1 MNLIDPKSL
10 PSNPAN
16 PSYFSGAVTL
26 RPMPTTGTEPVT
38 LTRVEF
44 SPEARTNWH
53 THGGVQILFIVAGR
67 CRFQH
72 AGGPVEEAGAG
83 ETVFI
88 PAGEKH
94 WHGATP
100 DGPMIHVAMNFAPE
114 NVWLEPVTAEQY
126 GR

>member
-1 MNLIDPKSL
+1 MNLIDPQSL

-16 PSYFSGAVTL
+16 PSYFSGAATL
-26 RPMPTTGTEPVT
+26 RPMPTAGIEPVT

-44 SPEARTNWH
+44 APEARTNWH

-83 ETVFI
+83 ETIFIAAVFAWWSRHAI
-88 PAGEKH
+88 A
-94 WHGATP
+94 
-100 DGPMIHVAMNFAPE
+100 I
-114 NVWLEPVTAEQY
+114 TAISF
-126 GR
+126 

>member
-1 MNLIDPKSL
+1 MNVIDSKSL
-10 PSNPAN
+10 PGNPAN
-16 PSYFSGAVTL
+16 PGYFSGAVTL
-26 RPMPTTGTEPVT
+26 RPMPTEGADPVK

-44 SPEARTNWH
+44 GPAARTNWH

-72 AGGPVEEAGAG
+72 AGGSVAEAGAG
-83 ETVFI
+83 ETIYI

-100 DGPMIHVAMNFAPE
+100 EAPMVHVAMNFAPE
-114 NVWLEPVTAEQY
+114 TEWLEPVSAEQY